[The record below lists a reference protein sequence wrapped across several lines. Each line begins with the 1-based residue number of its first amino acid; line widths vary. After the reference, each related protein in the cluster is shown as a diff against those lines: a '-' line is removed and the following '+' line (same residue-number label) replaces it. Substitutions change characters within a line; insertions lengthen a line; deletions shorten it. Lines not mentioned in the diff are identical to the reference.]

1 MTGNRIIDII
11 LGAFSII
18 TAVLVIYIFY
28 ISSETLFNR
37 SIPENQK
44 ELEKLRRESL
54 ALSFPRTY
62 DLRKIVVNI
71 KSKSKRLRFLEIDM
85 HITPY
90 DDMDTEKLETNKYIL
105 RDEIIT
111 LAGSMYPNELNTVSG
126 KLVFE
131 EKIKQRFNDALASAT
146 NKKKTIRKIYF
157 TKFVVQ

>member
-1 MTGNRIIDII
+1 
-11 LGAFSII
+11 
-18 TAVLVIYIFY
+18 
-28 ISSETLFNR
+28 
-37 SIPENQK
+37 
-44 ELEKLRRESL
+44 
-54 ALSFPRTY
+54 
-62 DLRKIVVNI
+62 
-71 KSKSKRLRFLEIDM
+71 
-85 HITPY
+85 
-90 DDMDTEKLETNKYIL
+90 MDTEKLETNKYIL